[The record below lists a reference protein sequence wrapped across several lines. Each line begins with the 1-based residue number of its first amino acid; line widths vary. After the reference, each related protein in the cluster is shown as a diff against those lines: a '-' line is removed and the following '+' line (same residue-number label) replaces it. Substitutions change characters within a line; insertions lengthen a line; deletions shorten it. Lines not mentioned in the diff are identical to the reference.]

1 MISDAHIHLN
11 IADFILELNVPEEGC
26 FVLDG
31 GFEGFLTERET
42 KTEAET
48 ERERETERNTSRSHS
63 LSRSLS
69 HSRSYSHSH
78 SSAVADLKINCHVGC
93 ANAPRTWG
101 KELYSAKNGEVAL
114 WRIFDWT
121 DGICIHVNDSEE
133 LSRLQHIAFY
143 DVKQQTWNIYSD
155 VNESGSLESL
165 RYPMLPLILY
175 YLSTEHQAL
184 LIHASGVFDGTH
196 GRLFSGFSGVGKSTM
211 AGLWQASGAEVIND
225 DRLMLRKLDGH
236 WWMYNTPMYYSDVPK
251 KAPLDF
257 IYLPYHHPTNLYERG
272 TGIQTSMR
280 FMAHCI
286 QHGYSEKQVQ
296 WHLDQVMDITK
307 NIPITRLGVVPTME
321 ILTFIKGH
329 ESA

>member
-1 MISDAHIHLN
+1 MKAQEPIHVK
-11 IADFILELNVPEEGC
+11 IAEFILALIVPKDVP

-31 GFEGFLTERET
+31 GFEGYVTVLSEQCSVQET
-42 KTEAET
+42 KTE
-48 ERERETERNTSRSHS
+48 RERSTFAKA
-63 LSRSLS
+63 
-69 HSRSYSHSH
+69 
-78 SSAVADLKINCHVGC
+78 SADESADVRINCHVGC
-93 ANAPRTWG
+93 ENAPRTWG
-101 KELYSAKNGEVAL
+101 KELYSAKNGELAL

-143 DVKQQTWNIYSD
+143 DVKQQTWSIYSD

-211 AGLWQASGAEVIND
+211 AGLWQASGAEVVND
-225 DRLMLRKLDGH
+225 DRLMLRKIDGH
-236 WWMYNTPMYYSDVPK
+236 WWMFNTPMYYSDVPK
-251 KAPLDF
+251 KAPLHF
-257 IYLPYHHPTNLYERG
+257 IYLPYHHPSNLYERG

-286 QHGYSEKQVQ
+286 QHGYNEKHVQ
-296 WHLDQVMDITK
+296 WHLDQVMDIAK
-307 NIPITRLGVVPTME
+307 HIPITRLGVVPTTE
-321 ILTFIKGH
+321 VLTFIKEH

>member
-1 MISDAHIHLN
+1 MSDASIHLK
-11 IADFILELNVPEEGC
+11 IADFILELIVPNEVS

-48 ERERETERNTSRSHS
+48 ETETETETERSTSH
-63 LSRSLS
+63 SRSLS
-69 HSRSYSHSH
+69 HSRSYSRSL
-78 SSAVADLKINCHVGC
+78 SSAAADLRIYCHVGC
-93 ANAPRTWG
+93 VNAPKTWG

-114 WRIFDWT
+114 WRIFNSPE
-121 DGICIHVNDSEE
+121 GICIHVNDSEE

-143 DVKQQTWNIYSD
+143 DAKHQTWTIYSD
-155 VNESGSLESL
+155 LNESGSLESL

-175 YLSTEHQAL
+175 YLSTEHHAL

-211 AGLWQASGAEVIND
+211 AELWQASGAEVIND
-225 DRLMLRKLDGH
+225 DRLMLRKLGGR
-236 WWMYNTPMYYSDVPK
+236 WWMFNTPMYYSDVPK

>member
-1 MISDAHIHLN
+1 MSDERIHLK
-11 IADFILELNVPEEGC
+11 IADFILELIVPEEGC

-31 GFEGFLTERET
+31 GFEGYVTVLSEQCSEP
-42 KTEAET
+42 ET
-48 ERERETERNTSRSHS
+48 ETEISTSR
-63 LSRSLS
+63 SRSLS
-69 HSRSYSHSH
+69 HSRSVSHSRSL
-78 SSAVADLKINCHVGC
+78 SSALADLMIHCHVGC

-101 KELYSAKNGEVAL
+101 KELYSAKNGEDAL

-143 DVKQQTWNIYSD
+143 DAKQQTWTIYSD
-155 VNESGSLESL
+155 VNERGELESL
-165 RYPMLPLILY
+165 RYPMMPLILY

-211 AGLWQASGAEVIND
+211 AGLWQASGAQVIND
-225 DRLMLRKLDGH
+225 DRLMLRKIDGH
-236 WWMYNTPMYYSDVPK
+236 WCIFNTPMYYSDVPK
-251 KAPLDF
+251 KAPLHF
-257 IYLPYHHPTNLYERG
+257 IYLPYHHPSNLYERG
-272 TGIQTSMR
+272 KGIQMSMR

-286 QHGYSEKQVQ
+286 QHGYNEKHVQ
-296 WHLDQVMDITK
+296 WHLDQVMDIAN
-307 NIPITRLGVVPTME
+307 NIPITRLGVVPTMD
-321 ILTFIKGH
+321 ILTFIKEH

>member
-1 MISDAHIHLN
+1 MISDARIHLK
-11 IADFILELNVPEEGC
+11 IADFILELIVPEEGC

-31 GFEGFLTERET
+31 GFEGFFSERET
-42 KTEAET
+42 ET
-48 ERERETERNTSRSHS
+48 ERERETETERSTSRSHSHS
-63 LSRSLS
+63 LSRSRS
-69 HSRSYSHSH
+69 HSRSR
-78 SSAVADLKINCHVGC
+78 SSALADLRINCHVGC
-93 ANAPRTWG
+93 ENAPRTWG

-143 DVKQQTWNIYSD
+143 DVKQQSWSIYSD

-196 GRLFSGFSGVGKSTM
+196 GRLFSGFSGVGKSTL

-225 DRLMLRKLDGH
+225 DRLMLRKIDGH

-251 KAPLDF
+251 KAPLHF
-257 IYLPYHHPTNLYERG
+257 IYLPYHHPSNLYERG

-286 QHGYSEKQVQ
+286 QHGYNEKHVQ
-296 WHLDQVMDITK
+296 WHLDQVMDIAK
-307 NIPITRLGVVPTME
+307 HIPITRLGVVPTTE
-321 ILTFIKGH
+321 VLTFIKEH
-329 ESA
+329 ETA

>member
-1 MISDAHIHLN
+1 
-11 IADFILELNVPEEGC
+11 
-26 FVLDG
+26 
-31 GFEGFLTERET
+31 
-42 KTEAET
+42 
-48 ERERETERNTSRSHS
+48 
-63 LSRSLS
+63 
-69 HSRSYSHSH
+69 
-78 SSAVADLKINCHVGC
+78 VGC
-93 ANAPRTWG
+93 ENAPKTWG
-101 KELYSAKNGEVAL
+101 KELYSAKNGELAL

-143 DVKQQTWNIYSD
+143 DVKQQTWSIYSD

-211 AGLWQASGAEVIND
+211 AGLWQSSGAEVVND
-225 DRLMLRKLDGH
+225 DRLMLRKIDGH

-251 KAPLDF
+251 KAPLHF
-257 IYLPYHHPTNLYERG
+257 IYLPYHHPANLYERG

-286 QHGYSEKQVQ
+286 QHGYNGKHVQ
-296 WHLDQVMDITK
+296 WHLDQVMDIAK
-307 NIPITRLGVVPTME
+307 HIPITRLGVVPTTE
-321 ILTFIKGH
+321 VLTFIKEH